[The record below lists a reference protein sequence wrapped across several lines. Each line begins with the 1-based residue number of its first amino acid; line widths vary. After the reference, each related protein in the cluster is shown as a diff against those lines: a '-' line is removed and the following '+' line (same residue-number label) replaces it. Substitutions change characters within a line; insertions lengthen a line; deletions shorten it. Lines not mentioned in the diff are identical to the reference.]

1 MESFWVSCASLGTLL
16 SEVDYQR
23 VQVMSWYVY
32 ILKCSDNTYYTGVTK
47 DLKRRVEEHNGDDK
61 KAAKYTKSR
70 RPVRLFWSEPHESR
84 SSACQR
90 EAAIKRM
97 KRIEKLELA
106 SGV

>member
-1 MESFWVSCASLGTLL
+1 MESFWVSYASLGTLL

-47 DLKRRVEEHNGDDK
+47 DLKRRVDEHNGDDK

-70 RPVRLFWSEPHESR
+70 RPVRLFWSGPHESR

-97 KRIEKLELA
+97 KRTEKVELA